1 MNFLDLREPVSTWS
15 HCAGL
20 FLALPGTILLWRRSN
35 GDSTKR
41 LSMLVYGVTLAF
53 CYLASTLYHGVR
65 LPADE
70 IATFARLDSVG
81 IFGLIAGSY
90 TPIACCLLQ
99 GSWRRGTL
107 AVVWLVAA
115 TATVVIL
122 TGRNFSPVLSTS
134 LYLGMGWG
142 VVACYYKIAQV
153 VSHSALLPVIIG
165 GVSYSVGAVLN
176 LIHWPVLLPGI
187 FGPHELFHFFVLTGS
202 LLHYLFILQVVAPF
216 AGPP

>member
-15 HCAGL
+15 HFAGL
-20 FLALPGTILLWRRSN
+20 FLALPGTVLLWQRS
-35 GDSTKR
+35 GSDSTKR

-53 CYLASTLYHGVR
+53 CYLASTLYHGVL
-65 LPADE
+65 LPPAE

-107 AVVWLVAA
+107 AIVWLVAA
-115 TATVVIL
+115 TATVLIL

-142 VVACYYKIAQV
+142 VVACYYKFVPAHNAMPRTRHHWGRVIQRWRRPEP
-153 VSHSALLPVIIG
+153 HSLARPFTWDLRSTRAIP
-165 GVSYSVGAVLN
+165 
-176 LIHWPVLLPGI
+176 
-187 FGPHELFHFFVLTGS
+187 FFCTDGKPAP
-202 LLHYLFILQVVAPF
+202 HYLFILQVVAPF